1 MYLESP
7 LKQNEANHEVIFFF
21 PSYFSPDNLWNPSY
35 KYIILKIGWKLKEN
49 EASKLSVKIPYYY
62 LKKKKN
68 PREICQG
75 KSLF

>member
-1 MYLESP
+1 M
-7 LKQNEANHEVIFFF
+7 
-21 PSYFSPDNLWNPSY
+21 
-35 KYIILKIGWKLKEN
+35 KIKEN